1 MKHNSFSHGV
11 QMKELVSPKQVARAI
26 GVSESSL
33 KRWCD
38 RGLIRSMRTAGGHRK
53 LPISSVLE
61 FLKSRGH
68 EIVEPELLGLPST
81 VGHGERTLRA
91 AQDRLKDALIAGD
104 ELACRQ
110 IVLDLYIAKN
120 CISVI
125 CDEVIADAFEKI
137 GDLWDCGDVEVYQER
152 RSCEICS
159 RVLHEL
165 RTAVEP
171 AKQNA
176 PVAMGGTIEGDHY
189 TLSTTMAELVLR
201 DNGWNAVS
209 LGCSL
214 PFFTLKAAIEENR
227 PNMFWLSVSYIVNE
241 QQFLDE
247 TNQLFQVAQESETA
261 LVVGGRAL
269 TESLRKQMK
278 YHSFCDTMQH
288 LETFA
293 ARISN
298 AP

>member
-1 MKHNSFSHGV
+1 
-11 QMKELVSPKQVARAI
+11 MKELVSPKQVARAI

-38 RGLIRSMRTAGGHRK
+38 RGMIRSIRTPGGHRK
-53 LPISSVLE
+53 LPIGSVLE

-68 EIVEPELLGLPST
+68 EIVQPELLGLPST
-81 VGHGERTLRA
+81 VGHGERTLRGA
-91 AQDRLKDALIAGD
+91 EDRLKEALIAGD

-110 IVLDLYIAKN
+110 IVLDLYLAKN
-120 CISVI
+120 RLSVI

-159 RVLHEL
+159 RILQEL
-165 RTAVEP
+165 RATVPRLEA
-171 AKQNA
+171 NA
-176 PVAMGGTIEGDHY
+176 PVAMGGTLDGDHY
-189 TLSTTMAELVLR
+189 TLSTAMAELVLR
-201 DNGWNAVS
+201 DNGWQATS

-214 PFFTLKAAIEENR
+214 PVFTLKAAIEENR
-227 PNMFWLSVSYIVNE
+227 PKLFWLSVSHICDE
-241 QQFLDE
+241 QRFLEE
-247 TNQLFQVAQESETA
+247 TGQLFQVAQDNAAA

-269 TESLRKQMK
+269 NETVRKQMK
-278 YHSFCDTMQH
+278 YSAFCDTMQH

-293 ARISN
+293 ATLH
-298 AP
+298 AVP